1 MSHVV
6 KVELVITDLDALEK
20 ACSALGLT
28 YDKTEN
34 TWRWYGTWVNDYSK
48 GDAAYVHGITPD
60 RYGKADAGIVRVPG
74 CGWDIGVY
82 KVPGKENTWCLI
94 YDFYAGGHGIEK
106 ALGKALPDLNK
117 AYGAEVFKKQMKAKG
132 LQVAK
137 DVRTRTANGR
147 LDIKLEA
154 CKR

>member
-6 KVELVITDLDALEK
+6 KVELEVRDLQALEA
-20 ACSALGLT
+20 ACASLGINFDRT
-28 YDKTEN
+28 AKE
-34 TWRWYGTWVNDYSK
+34 WRWFGSWMNDYN
-48 GDAAYVHGITPD
+48 GEDAAFTHGIKPD
-60 RYGKADAGIVRVPG
+60 RYGKADAGVIRVPG
-74 CGWDIGVY
+74 CGYDIGIY
-82 KVPGKENTWCLI
+82 AVPGKEGTYCLI